1 MAKRKVS
8 NPLALAV
15 LSYLTREPMHPY
27 DLVRTLRANG
37 DARSVRFTSAS
48 AVYMVIEQ
56 LAKAGFVEERET
68 ARVGRRPEHTTY
80 ALTEAGR
87 QEWHD
92 WLRQLIAEPGYE
104 YPQFVVALSL
114 MAALPP
120 GEAAELL
127 RQRRETV
134 AHLRA
139 ETRAGIDK
147 ALVGGLPPLFLADEE
162 YRLAL
167 MDAEG
172 GFIDGLIRQ
181 ITDPETGW
189 APSWAEHLT
198 QAPPEPT
205 ALGGLRWHPVLAPP
219 LAPARPRASA
229 GGAIP

>member
-15 LSYLTREPMHPY
+15 LSYLTRGPMHPY

-68 ARVGRRPEHTTY
+68 SRAGRRPEHTTY

-92 WLRQLIAEPGYE
+92 WLRHLIAEPEYE
-104 YPQFVVALSL
+104 YPRFVVALSL

-120 GEAAELL
+120 GEAAGLL
-127 RQRRETV
+127 QQRKEAVTR
-134 AHLRA
+134 LRA
-139 ETRAGIDK
+139 EARASIDT
-147 ALVGGLPPLFLADEE
+147 ALADGLPPLFLADEE

-167 MDAEG
+167 LDAEG
-172 GFIDGLIRQ
+172 GYIDDLIRH
-181 ITDPETGW
+181 IADPETGW
-189 APSWAEHLT
+189 APSWAEHLR
-198 QAPPEPT
+198 QEPPAPT
-205 ALGGLRWHPVLAPP
+205 AKEPSDDT
-219 LAPARPRASA
+219 PR
-229 GGAIP
+229 